1 MGEILEI
8 AIANLTSPIVL
19 FFGLGIII
27 AFAKAK
33 VEIPNAISDFISI
46 YLLIAIGFKGGVAI
60 AEYGMNSILLKI
72 IGALILGAFIPV
84 YCYFILRKLGKF
96 SNDNAA
102 AIAGHYGS
110 VSVVTFMAGTIFL
123 SNQNISYEGYLNGF
137 PAIMEVPG
145 IAVALFLASWG
156 KGSMETDKNGDE
168 FSIGQIIKQV
178 VLSKSVVLL
187 LGAMMVG
194 YVTGPKGAELVIPFY
209 RDIFYGMLSL
219 FMLELGMIAASKF
232 GEFRRAGLFLIFFGT
247 LIPILSGFVGAI
259 TGVLVG
265 LSVGGITLLAIL
277 AASSSYIVAP
287 AAMRI
292 SLPKA
297 NPALYLGVS
306 IGITLPFNLIIGIPI
321 YYYMAVYLTTILN

>member
-1 MGEILEI
+1 MGEMLEL
-8 AIANLTSPIVL
+8 AIANLTSPVVL
-19 FFGLGIII
+19 FFALGILI

-46 YLLIAIGFKGGVAI
+46 YLLIAIGFKGGAAMV
-60 AEYGMNSILLKI
+60 EYGMNSILLKI
-72 IGALILGAFIPV
+72 VGAIIVGAIIPI
-84 YCYFILRKLGKF
+84 YCFFILRKLGKF
-96 SNDNAA
+96 SSDDSA

-123 SNQNISYEGYLNGF
+123 TNQNITYEGYLNGF

-145 IAVALFLASWG
+145 IAVALFLASWAKG
-156 KGSMETDKNGDE
+156 KNSNDTNGDDS
-168 FSIGQIIKQV
+168 SIGQIVKQV
-178 VLSKSVVLL
+178 VLSKSVILL
-187 LGAMMVG
+187 LGAMAVG
-194 YVTGPKGAELVIPFY
+194 YLTGPEGAELVRPFY
-209 RDIFYGMLSL
+209 WDIFYGMLSL
-219 FMLELGMIAASKF
+219 FMLELGMIAAGKL
-232 GEFRRAGLFLIFFGT
+232 GEFRKAGIFLIVFGSV
-247 LIPILSGFVGAI
+247 IPVFSALVGAI
-259 TGVLVG
+259 VGVFVG

-321 YYYMAVYLTTILN
+321 YYYMAVYLTNLF